1 MGWIVFNEKEEK
13 TFRLRRLLK
22 ELEKFRGRHTE
33 LVSFYIPAGYNLQD
47 AIDQITQEISTAQ
60 NIKLKSTRKNVVA
73 ALEKIAQQLRLIKKL
88 PENGLAVFCGNVS
101 NIEGRQDIRIW
112 LIEPPEKLNVKLYW
126 CDQKFVLD
134 PLMDMI
140 RDTDIYGLIVL
151 DAGHATI
158 GLLKGKR
165 IEVIKDFDSNVP
177 GKTSK
182 GGWSQQRYKRIR
194 EQALH
199 EYLKKVGEIAAKE
212 FSKVK
217 NLKGIIIGGP
227 GPVKEM
233 FFSGDYLPYMLKNKV
248 LGIKDT
254 GYTGEYGLEELIK
267 RSHDL
272 LKEAEILKEKKIL
285 QKFFEELYKGGD
297 VVYGYKDTVK
307 ALEMGALHKLII
319 SEDFD
324 FGKFELYCSN
334 CGYEEVVEQYE
345 HMLPKKC
352 PKCGAK
358 LSIEKL
364 EDYTEKIIET
374 AKKFNTEVI
383 FVSDET
389 PEGKQFY
396 SMGGIGGFLRFKV
409 FE

>member
-1 MGWIVFNEKEEK
+1 M
-13 TFRLRRLLK
+13 LK
-22 ELEKFRGRHTE
+22 ELEKYRGRHTE
-33 LVSFYIPAGYNLQD
+33 LVSFYLPAGYNLQD
-47 AIDQITQEISTAQ
+47 AINQIVQEISTAQ

-73 ALEKIAQQLRLIKKL
+73 ALEKIVQQLKLIKQL

-101 NIEGRQDIRIW
+101 EIEGRQDIRIW

-126 CDQKFVLD
+126 CDQKFILD
-134 PLMDMI
+134 PLKDMI
-140 RDTDIYGLIVL
+140 KDKDVYGLIVL

-165 IEVIKDFDSNVP
+165 TEVIKDFDSNVP

-194 EQALH
+194 EQALND
-199 EYLKKVGEIAAKE
+199 YLKRVAEIAGKQ
-212 FSKVK
+212 FSKTE

-227 GPVKEM
+227 GPVKDM
-233 FFSGDYLPYMLKNKV
+233 FYSGDYLPYDLKEKV

-254 GYTGEYGLEELIK
+254 GYTGEYGLEELVK
-267 RSHDL
+267 RSDDL
-272 LKEAEILKEKKIL
+272 LREAEILKEKKVL
-285 QKFFEELYKGGD
+285 QKFFEAVYKGEN
-297 VVYGYKDTVK
+297 VVYGYKDTIK
-307 ALEMGALHKLII
+307 ALEMGAVDKLII

-345 HMLPKKC
+345 HKLPKKC
-352 PKCGAK
+352 PKCGGN
-358 LSIEKL
+358 LFVEKL
-364 EDYTEKIIET
+364 EDYTEKIVEM
-374 AKKFNTEVI
+374 AKQFGTDVV

-409 FE
+409 YE